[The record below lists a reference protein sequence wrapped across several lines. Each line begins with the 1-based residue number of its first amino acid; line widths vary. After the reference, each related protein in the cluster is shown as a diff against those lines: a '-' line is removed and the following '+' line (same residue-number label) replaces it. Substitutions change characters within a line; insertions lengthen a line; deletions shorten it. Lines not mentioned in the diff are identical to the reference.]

1 MKWLVILGLVTL
13 SECLVMIPL
22 TKVKS
27 IRENLREKG
36 LLKNFLKE
44 HPFTMIQNRLN
55 QKPAPQGK
63 VSRQPLR
70 NYFDMAYVGNIS
82 IGTPPQQFS
91 VIFDTG
97 SSDLWV
103 PSIYCQSRACN
114 THRVFDPFKST
125 TFRYSGVPIELEYA
139 SGMMSGYLG
148 YDTVRISNLIIMGQ
162 EFGYSQWE
170 ENEAFDHAMF
180 DGMLGLG
187 YPGLAIEDTTPVFDN
202 LRKRG
207 LIAQPVFA
215 FYLST
220 NKEEGSVV
228 MFGGVDRSF
237 YKGELK
243 WVPLTKP
250 NYWQIALDRITWRGY
265 VVACKSGCQAVI
277 DTGSSLLIGPTKE
290 VINIQ
295 KLINFLIQCSTM
307 NTLPDFIFTINN
319 VQYPVPARAYI
330 QKGSSTG
337 RCYSNFSGG
346 TEDLSDKEFWILGDV
361 FLRLYFTVFDR
372 GQDRIGLAPAV

>member
-1 MKWLVILGLVTL
+1 MPGKFSVVTVILQNGQLL
-13 SECLVMIPL
+13 PISYLFPFPMHGERIPL

-44 HPFTMIQNRLN
+44 HPFNMIQNRLN

-148 YDTVRISNLIIMGQ
+148 YDTVRVMWTPQDQ

-187 YPGLAIEDTTPVFDN
+187 YPGL
-202 LRKRG
+202 
-207 LIAQPVFA
+207 IAQPVFA
-215 FYLST
+215 FYL
-220 NKEEGSVV
+220 KEGSVV

-295 KLINFLIQCSTM
+295 KLINAKPFQEEVRNFPQGHSGALHS
-307 NTLPDFIFTINN
+307 
-319 VQYPVPARAYI
+319 
-330 QKGSSTG
+330 G
-337 RCYSNFSGG
+337 RI
-346 TEDLSDKEFWILGDV
+346 KFWILGDV

>member
-1 MKWLVILGLVTL
+1 SLWLSL
-13 SECLVMIPL
+13 CMIPL

-330 QKGSSTG
+330 QKVRGHPWGLAVKSA
-337 RCYSNFSGG
+337 
-346 TEDLSDKEFWILGDV
+346 TESDSWILGDV
-361 FLRLYFTVFDR
+361 FLRVYFTVFDQ
-372 GQDRIGLAPAV
+372 GQNRIGLAPAV

>member
-1 MKWLVILGLVTL
+1 MPWLLPISYLFPFPMHG
-13 SECLVMIPL
+13 ERIPL

-44 HPFTMIQNRLN
+44 HPFTMIQNLSSALTT
-55 QKPAPQGK
+55 PPW
-63 VSRQPLR
+63 PLQ
-70 NYFDMAYVGNIS
+70 MAYVGNIS

-220 NKEEGSVV
+220 GKTGHVLDKL
-228 MFGGVDRSF
+228 G
-237 YKGELK
+237 K
-243 WVPLTKP
+243 WVSLG
-250 NYWQIALDRITWRGY
+250 RRY

-295 KLINFLIQCSTM
+295 KLINAKPFQEECSTM

>member
-1 MKWLVILGLVTL
+1 MLWLW
-13 SECLVMIPL
+13 CRIPL

-44 HPFTMIQNRLN
+44 HPFNMIQNRLN

-187 YPGLAIEDTTPVFDN
+187 YPGL
-202 LRKRG
+202 
-207 LIAQPVFA
+207 IAQPVFA

-295 KLINFLIQCSTM
+295 KLINAKPFQEEFLIQCSTM

-330 QKGSSTG
+330 QKVRGQPRG
-337 RCYSNFSGG
+337 NFSGG

>member
-1 MKWLVILGLVTL
+1 MPGKFSVVTVILQNGQLL
-13 SECLVMIPL
+13 PISYLFPFPMHGERIPL

-220 NKEEGSVV
+220 TSTVTL
-228 MFGGVDRSF
+228 GVDTLLLRFQKQGS
-237 YKGELK
+237 
-243 WVPLTKP
+243 
-250 NYWQIALDRITWRGY
+250 GY

-295 KLINFLIQCSTM
+295 KLINAKPFQEEFLIQCSTM

>member
-1 MKWLVILGLVTL
+1 L
-13 SECLVMIPL
+13 SWIPL

-148 YDTVRISNLIIMGQ
+148 YDTVRVMWTPQDQ

-220 NKEEGSVV
+220 PHNPKFREKESRQGSTN
-228 MFGGVDRSF
+228 MIPGP
-237 YKGELK
+237 YL
-243 WVPLTKP
+243 
-250 NYWQIALDRITWRGY
+250 ITWRGY

-295 KLINFLIQCSTM
+295 KLINAKPFQEEFLIQCSTM

>member
-1 MKWLVILGLVTL
+1 CRWQTQLGSGIAVA
-13 SECLVMIPL
+13 VVIPL

-215 FYLST
+215 FYLKKESRQGST
-220 NKEEGSVV
+220 NMIPGPYLFFFVCFFGFFLSFVFFVV
-228 MFGGVDRSF
+228 
-237 YKGELK
+237 
-243 WVPLTKP
+243 
-250 NYWQIALDRITWRGY
+250 
-265 VVACKSGCQAVI
+265 VVVVIVAISWASGCQAVI

-295 KLINFLIQCSTM
+295 KLINAKPFQEEFLIQCSTM

>member
-1 MKWLVILGLVTL
+1 MPWLLPISYLFPFPMHG
-13 SECLVMIPL
+13 ERIPL

-215 FYLST
+215 FYLKKESRQGST
-220 NKEEGSVV
+220 NMIPGPYLFFFVCF
-228 MFGGVDRSF
+228 FGF
-237 YKGELK
+237 FL
-243 WVPLTKP
+243 
-250 NYWQIALDRITWRGY
+250 ITWRGY

-295 KLINFLIQCSTM
+295 KLINAKPFQEEFLIQCSTM

>member
-1 MKWLVILGLVTL
+1 MPGKFSVVTVILQNGQLL
-13 SECLVMIPL
+13 PISYLFPFPMHGERIPL

-220 NKEEGSVV
+220 
-228 MFGGVDRSF
+228 
-237 YKGELK
+237 
-243 WVPLTKP
+243 
-250 NYWQIALDRITWRGY
+250 ITWRGY

-295 KLINFLIQCSTM
+295 KLINAKPFQEEFLIQCSTM